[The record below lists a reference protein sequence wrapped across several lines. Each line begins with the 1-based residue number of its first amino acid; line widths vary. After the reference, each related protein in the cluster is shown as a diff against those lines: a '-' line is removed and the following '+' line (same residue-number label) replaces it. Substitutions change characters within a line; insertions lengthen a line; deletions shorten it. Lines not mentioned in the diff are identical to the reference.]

1 MCRSF
6 WLKQAGRLLPAAL
19 LVAGM
24 AGCQA
29 RNGALFHP
37 YGVTRVPPPP
47 THSYSIPKSY
57 YGTPGASPARQSKPS
72 PGAVGSGVGSS
83 RAVGGVTLEGMP
95 VNDATRLVATPGTN
109 ASPAQPPVTSIP
121 RAPGLQ
127 FIRRMSWTTPV
138 SNRGS
143 QSLSPHPVSN
153 RSTAPT
159 SSTVPAASS
168 TRPGQTTVRP
178 HAALKA
184 PVVAQAGPLGAGV
197 EPATWRRR

>member
-1 MCRSF
+1 
-6 WLKQAGRLLPAAL
+6 
-19 LVAGM
+19 
-24 AGCQA
+24 
-29 RNGALFHP
+29 
-37 YGVTRVPPPP
+37 
-47 THSYSIPKSY
+47 
-57 YGTPGASPARQSKPS
+57 
-72 PGAVGSGVGSS
+72 
-83 RAVGGVTLEGMP
+83 VTLEGMP

-143 QSLSPHPVSN
+143 QPLTPHPVSN

-184 PVVAQAGPLGAGV
+184 PVVAQAGPRGAGV
-197 EPATWRRR
+197 APATWRRR